1 MKLGKYFRR
10 GDHSTL
16 DAGSGNGSFSYYAC
30 SLGNRV
36 LGINIDREQIDRSKE
51 FRDFIGLDEQRC
63 QFKLLSIYDVKSLNK
78 TFDQIICFE
87 TLEHLA
93 KDAEVLR
100 LFQEVLNSDGVLHI
114 SVPRRVRK
122 PYCGEVFSDQ
132 EDGGHLR
139 YGYELVDLEAML
151 TEAGFSITHKD
162 QVVGLFSLK
171 VEEALNWL
179 DLRLPSNVP
188 GGLREVARAL
198 LFVFLYPFTLLD
210 PISSR
215 YLCIYV
221 QARLSGQ
228 LPSPENALS
237 E

>member
-10 GDHSTL
+10 GDLSTL
-16 DAGSGNGSFSYYAC
+16 DAGCGNGSFSYHAC

-51 FRDFIGLDEQRC
+51 FRDFIGLDEERC
-63 QFKLLSIYDVKSLNK
+63 QFKVLSIYEVKALNQ

-87 TLEHLA
+87 TLEHLER
-93 KDAEVLR
+93 DSDVLR
-100 LFQEVLNSDGVLHI
+100 LFHEVLNRDGVLHI
-114 SVPRRVRK
+114 SVPRRIRK
-122 PYCGEVFSDQ
+122 PYCGEVFSDE

-139 YGYELVDLEAML
+139 YGYELTDLEAML
-151 TEAGFSITHKD
+151 AEAGFSITHTD
-162 QVVGLFSLK
+162 QVVGFFSLK

-179 DLRLPSNVP
+179 DLTLTSNVP
-188 GGLREVARAL
+188 GGLRELARGL
-198 LFVFLYPFTLLD
+198 LFVLLYPFTLLD

-228 LPSPENALS
+228 LV
-237 E
+237 